1 MSTPTPSAHPPD
13 ASAHPPNPS
22 SNLPSPGV
30 LVPRDAATVM
40 LLRDSEAGVEVFM
53 MRRTLNAAFVGGFY
67 VFPGGAVDAA
77 DRAGDVEA
85 SCIGLTDADAS
96 EQLSID
102 RGGLA
107 FWVAAVR
114 ECFEEA
120 GVLLAAGP
128 DGVLVDYA
136 DDVIEARFE
145 NYRSLVHS
153 GERRLIDIC
162 AEEGLRLAVGD
173 IEYVSHWITPPG
185 EPRRF
190 DTRFFVAHAP
200 VGQRPLHDDNETIAS
215 LWVRPL
221 DALERQK
228 TGELQMILPTI
239 TQLEYLAAFSTADEA
254 MADAATIKHPTTVEP
269 PLRPEPEGFD
279 RLTPGDAGYDKI
291 GQGPVG

>member
-1 MSTPTPSAHPPD
+1 VSTPTPE
-13 ASAHPPNPS
+13 
-22 SNLPSPGV
+22 V
-30 LVPRDAATVM
+30 IVPRDAATVM
-40 LLRDSEAGVEVFM
+40 LLRDSEAGLEVFM
-53 MRRTLNAAFVGGFY
+53 MRRTLNAVFVGGFY

-77 DRAGDVEA
+77 DRSADVEG

-96 EQLSID
+96 EQLSIGS
-102 RGGLA
+102 GGLA

-128 DGVLVDYA
+128 DGVLVDFA
-136 DDVIEARFE
+136 DDAIEARFE
-145 NYRSLVHS
+145 GYRSAVHS

-162 AEEGLRLAVGD
+162 ADEGLRLAVGD

-228 TGELQMILPTI
+228 AGELQMISPTI
-239 TQLEYLAAFSTADEA
+239 THLEYLAAFATADEA
-254 MADAATIKHPTTVEP
+254 MADAAKIRHPATVEP
-269 PLRPEPEGFD
+269 QLLPKADGVDVLM
-279 RLTPGDAGYDKI
+279 PGDPGYDKI
-291 GQGPVG
+291 GRGSVG